1 MNHLIHLFNTSS
13 FNSRAQKIFMYELV
27 RDWIQIAKSGQDIEA
42 VVQLTLQ
49 DIWDAMK
56 SFEGVIKENQ
66 DDKSKLLTKE
76 KGAKKRKR
84 HSGGANDQ
92 SKAEPEH
99 KNISHIVDAC
109 LTMAAALE
117 CLDGILSIFGHSL
130 NSNLHHSVLTNVH
143 LFAKR
148 LLVDAS
154 KWELP
159 LWSDDYNLLEGV
171 CKVLI
176 TFNSSSHHMHRSS
189 INYTL
194 SLLEMM
200 RSYGPQNRQLCLSFH
215 NNLETIFHYPRAPV
229 TIINPSSALL
239 QEPEIEHREKSHIDV
254 DSSEEEDDACLITEA
269 DESEIT
275 STVDNGQTEAE
286 VGQANA
292 ETVKTFSETEAIEIA
307 DHESVSSE
315 EQDGGKDEVVTI
327 DEDESVEIVLQ
338 GPVDNATTPVKAKRS
353 RLSEEVT
360 LIENSENQAT
370 IDDIMADF
378 VDEVV

>member
-1 MNHLIHLFNTSS
+1 M
-13 FNSRAQKIFMYELV
+13 
-27 RDWIQIAKSGQDIEA
+27 AKSGQDIEA

-56 SFEGVIKENQ
+56 TFEGVIKENQ

-84 HSGGANDQ
+84 PSGVGANDQ
-92 SKAEPEH
+92 STAEPVY
-99 KNISHIVDAC
+99 KNISHIIDAC
-109 LTMAAALE
+109 LLTAAALE
-117 CLDGILSIFGHSL
+117 CLDRILSIFGHSL

-148 LLVDAS
+148 LVDAS
-154 KWELP
+154 MWELP
-159 LWSDDYNLLEGV
+159 LWSDEYNLLEGV

-189 INYTL
+189 INYSL

-200 RSYGPQNRQLCLSFH
+200 RSCGPQNRQLCLSFH

-239 QEPEIEHREKSHIDV
+239 QEPEVEHREKVEINEVESED
-254 DSSEEEDDACLITEA
+254 EEEEAFLITEE
-269 DESEIT
+269 DENENEIT
-275 STVDNGQTEAE
+275 STVDNGQMEEEKAE
-286 VGQANA
+286 P
-292 ETVKTFSETEAIEIA
+292 IEIA
-307 DHESVSSE
+307 DDESVE
-315 EQDGGKDEVVTI
+315 EKEDQQKEGKANEEVVTI
-327 DEDESVEIVLQ
+327 ESADEDDSVQVLEK
-338 GPVDNATTPVKAKRS
+338 PERETNAKKA
-353 RLSEEVT
+353 RLNEEVT
-360 LIENSENQAT
+360 MIGNSENQAS

-378 VDEVV
+378 VDELV